1 MKQKVNINNRS
12 VESAGITNDYKQAL
26 TEYIWNG
33 FDAKAT
39 KLEIDYTANEVGY
52 VEALSIKDNGT
63 GINLQE
69 LDKTFGAFLDSQ
81 KKNSYQRSSFVH
93 GKKGKGRYS
102 FMAFAQIATWF
113 TVYKQEDKLLEFDIT
128 IAVNDKDY
136 FNYDNLKVSK
146 LLETGT
152 KVVFNNINLTE
163 AQLDSVELYHHL
175 SKTFGWFLF
184 LNRSRNHEITIN
196 KNPLNYNYLIVDSGI
211 EKAILEDASTNE
223 TFDFEIYYVRWNEKI
238 GDRYYIYLLDE
249 EQVENSKIP
258 TSLNNKDNEFHHSV
272 YVISKYFN
280 DFTYE
285 SELTS
290 TIFGYNQTHSVFKQ
304 LQKKIKLFLEGKE
317 RLFLRLQGSEKLI
330 DRFEKEGIIPKFQS
344 NPYDQLRRTD
354 LVNTIKE
361 IYCVQPKIFKNLAI
375 EQGKTM
381 VGFLNLLLDTD
392 ERENIISILENIVKL
407 NPEERQ
413 NLTDI
418 LKITNL
424 SHVTNLL
431 KMIEERYRTYYA
443 LREMVFN
450 KNLKANERDH
460 LQKLIEDAYW
470 IFGEKY
476 HLVTSA
482 EPKFEEALRRFNYH
496 LTGKNEKK
504 KIDHEDKNK
513 EMDIFACRQ
522 NVLSNKIENIVIELK
537 HPNIK
542 LGEEELS
549 QVKKYMRVI
558 LSENDFNA
566 KNMSWE
572 FYLIGNEFDS
582 TGYIES
588 EITTNKPHGERSLVF
603 KKNNEPEYKIY
614 VKTWSEIFAEFE
626 VRHNYLNKKLYLK
639 RDNLFTQA
647 QNPEEILKDVAR
659 SKIAIE
665 N

>member
-12 VESAGITNDYKQAL
+12 VESAGITNDYRQAIS
-26 TEYIWNG
+26 EYIWNA

-39 KLEIDYTANEVGY
+39 RIEINYSANEIGY
-52 VEALSIKDNGT
+52 VEALVIKDNGT
-63 GINLQE
+63 GINFQD

-81 KKNSYQRSSFVH
+81 KKNSYQRSSFIH

-102 FMAFAQIATWF
+102 FMAFAEIATWS
-113 TVYKQEDKLLEFDIT
+113 TVYKQEDKFLEFDIS
-128 IAVNDKDY
+128 ISINDKDY
-136 FNYDNLKVSK
+136 FTYENQKISK
-146 LLETGT
+146 SYKTGT
-152 KVVFNNINLTE
+152 KVAFNNINLTE
-163 AQLDSVELYHHL
+163 AQLYSVDLYHHL

-184 LNRSRNHEITIN
+184 LNRSRDYEIVIN
-196 KNPLNYNYLIVDSGI
+196 EVTLDYNYLIVDSGVEETI
-211 EKAILEDASTNE
+211 ITDSSTNE
-223 TFDFEIYYVRWNEKI
+223 CFDFEISYVRWNEKI
-238 GDRYYIYLLDE
+238 GERYYIYLLDE

-258 TSLNNKDNEFHHSV
+258 TSLNNKDNDFHHSV
-272 YVISKYFN
+272 YVVSKYFN
-280 DFTYE
+280 NFTYE
-285 SELTS
+285 SEMTS
-290 TIFGYNQTHSVFKQ
+290 TIFGHNQTHSVFKQ
-304 LQKKIKLFLEGKE
+304 LQKKIKLFLEEKE
-317 RLFLRLQGSEKLI
+317 RLFLRIQGSEKLI
-330 DRFEKEGIIPKFQS
+330 DRFEKNGIIPRFQS
-344 NPYDQLRRTD
+344 NHYDQLRRID

-392 ERENIISILENIVKL
+392 ERENIISILESIVKL
-407 NPEERQ
+407 KPEERQ
-413 NLTDI
+413 NLTNI

-470 IFGEKY
+470 VFGEKY

-504 KIDHEDKNK
+504 KMDHEDKNK

-522 NVLSNKIENIVIELK
+522 NILTNKIENIVVELK
-537 HPNIK
+537 HPNVK

-558 LSENDFNA
+558 LSEDDFNA

-572 FYLIGNEFDS
+572 FYLIGNEFNS
-582 TGYIES
+582 SGYIES
-588 EITTNKPHGERSLVF
+588 EINTNKPHGERSLVF
-603 KKNNEPEYKIY
+603 KKIDEPEYRIY

-626 VRHNYLNKKLYLK
+626 LRHDYLNKKLALK
-639 RDNLFTQA
+639 RDKLFTEA
-647 QNPEEILKDVAR
+647 QNSKEILEEVTK
-659 SKIAIE
+659 SKTAIF
-665 N
+665 